1 MRSQLA
7 ARIKLLVAL
16 GSLVGIFI
24 FTPAQLISASAAAGG
39 KSQNV
44 TPTAVT
50 AATFSLAPVL
60 TTGSANP
67 GAPLSIAITKKLSVL
82 FYLKNYGDL
91 ALNSFTLSQSGSG
104 TNTVDIKICTGGTT
118 GGTFTTTTACANT
131 GVLTTILSGPS
142 GSSIN
147 YTLSIL
153 VGATRQFSET
163 DTSTVNNVTNIVSV
177 AVARSDARAATVT
190 NS

>member
-1 MRSQLA
+1 MRSRLA

-16 GSLVGIFI
+16 GSLVGIFTL
-24 FTPAQLISASAAAGG
+24 TPAQLISASAAAGG
-39 KSQNV
+39 NSQNA

-67 GAPLSIAITKKLSVL
+67 GAPLSIAIAKKSSVL
-82 FYLKNYGDL
+82 FYLKNFGDL
-91 ALNSFTLSQSGSG
+91 DLKSFTLSQSGSG
-104 TNTVDIKICTGGTT
+104 TNTVDIKICAGGTT
-118 GGTFTTTTACANT
+118 GGTFATTTTCANT
-131 GVLTTILSGPS
+131 GVLTTVLSGTS

-153 VGATRQFSET
+153 VGATRQLSAT
-163 DTSTVNNVTNIVSV
+163 DTSATNGVTNTVNV

>member
-16 GSLVGIFI
+16 GSLIGIFI
-24 FTPAQLISASAAAGG
+24 FTPAQLLSASAAAGG

-50 AATFSLAPVL
+50 ASTFSLAPVL

-67 GAPLSIAITKKLSVL
+67 GAPLSIAIAKNTSVL

-104 TNTVDIKICTGGTT
+104 TITVAIKICTGGTT
-118 GGTFTTTTACANT
+118 GGTFATTTTCANT
-131 GVLTTILSGPS
+131 GVLTTILSGTS
-142 GSSIN
+142 GSSVH

-163 DTSTVNNVTNIVSV
+163 DTSASTGVTNIVSV